1 MKRGVIF
8 GAIIAA
14 AVITALWWFF
24 VIGPRN
30 EEVADVNQQLDAA
43 EAREESLRTQIR
55 QLTAIK
61 DQEVSYLF
69 AIGQMETAIPEN
81 PEEAAF
87 IDQINFLADRTGVD
101 LQNLTL
107 APPSTPIEEGAE
119 GYEIPTRIVVEGGYF
134 EVLGFLYGVEALER
148 LVRVDSLL
156 LAPQA
161 QAGQEE
167 DTAPPEEDAV
177 DVDVDVDVDPTE
189 EPRPRPQ
196 QTILTVNISA
206 VLFTRTQVQ
215 VDPDQLAGLIGEDGS
230 EEEGNGDGSSGET
243 TTTTTPETT
252 TTTPETT
259 TTTPE
264 TTTTTTAD
272 NTTTTTSA
280 GGDE

>member
-1 MKRGVIF
+1 MTRTIIF
-8 GAIIAA
+8 AAIMGIAA
-14 AVITALWWFF
+14 ITALWWFV

-30 EEVADVNQQLDAA
+30 DEVADINQQLDAA
-43 EAREESLRTQIR
+43 EAREDSLRTQIQ
-55 QLTAIK
+55 QLTAIM

-107 APPSTPIEEGAE
+107 APPTTPIEEGAE

-161 QAGQEE
+161 PTSQE
-167 DTAPPEEDAV
+167 DDAPPDEVDDPDAVDDDGDV
-177 DVDVDVDVDPTE
+177 DVDVDVDVTE

-206 VLFTRTQVQ
+206 MLFTKTQVQ
-215 VDPDQLAGLIGEDGS
+215 VDPEQLADLIGEDGT
-230 EEEGNGDGSSGET
+230 EEEDDGDSAETPT
-243 TTTTTPETT
+243 TTTAA
-252 TTTPETT
+252 
-259 TTTPE
+259 

-272 NTTTTTSA
+272 TTTTTA

>member
-1 MKRGVIF
+1 MKRGIIF

-161 QAGQEE
+161 QAGQEDE
-167 DTAPPEEDAV
+167 TAPPEEDDGTGDGTAI
-177 DVDVDVDVDPTE
+177 DADPAE

-215 VDPDQLAGLIGEDGS
+215 VDPEQLAELIGEDGS
-230 EEEGNGDGSSGET
+230 EEEDNGEGSSGET
-243 TTTTTPETT
+243 
-252 TTTPETT
+252 TT

>member
-1 MKRGVIF
+1 MKRTIIF
-8 GAIIAA
+8 AAIMGIAA
-14 AVITALWWFF
+14 ITALWWLL

-30 EEVADVNQQLDAA
+30 NEVADINQQLDAA
-43 EAREESLRTQIR
+43 EAREDSLRTQIQ

-107 APPSTPIEEGAE
+107 APPTTPIEEGAE

-134 EVLGFLYGVEALER
+134 EVLGFLYGVEAMER

-161 QAGQEE
+161 PASEE
-167 DTAPPEEDAV
+167 DDTAPPDEADDPDEVDDAGDD
-177 DVDVDVDVDPTE
+177 DVDVDVTE

-206 VLFTRTQVQ
+206 VLFTKTQVQ
-215 VDPDQLAGLIGEDGS
+215 VDPEQLAGLIGEDGT
-230 EEEGNGDGSSGET
+230 EEEGNGDSGET
-243 TTTTTPETT
+243 TTTTTAA
-252 TTTPETT
+252 
-259 TTTPE
+259 
-264 TTTTTTAD
+264 TTTTTTAG
-272 NTTTTTSA
+272 TTTTTA

>member
-1 MKRGVIF
+1 MKRGIIF

-167 DTAPPEEDAV
+167 DAAAPEEDAV
-177 DVDVDVDVDPTE
+177 DVDTDVDVDVDVDIDLAE

-206 VLFTRTQVQ
+206 ALFTRTQVQ
-215 VDPDQLAGLIGEDGS
+215 VDPEQLAGLIGEDGS
-230 EEEGNGDGSSGET
+230 EEEGNGEGSSDET
-243 TTTTTPETT
+243 TTTTTSA
-252 TTTPETT
+252 
-259 TTTPE
+259 

-272 NTTTTTSA
+272 TTTTTADTTTTTA